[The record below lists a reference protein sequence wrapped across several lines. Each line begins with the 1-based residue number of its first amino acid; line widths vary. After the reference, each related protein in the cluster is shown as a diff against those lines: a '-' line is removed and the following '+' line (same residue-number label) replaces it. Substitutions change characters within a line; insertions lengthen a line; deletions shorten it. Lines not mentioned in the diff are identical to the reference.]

1 MVRHSNRKP
10 SVDFSRRADNRATC
24 FVAEVAASPCGNP
37 PCPVGRLAR
46 ASAPLLMRDHVT
58 AARQIDQ
65 QPRSS
70 VREKNKQTQPNANR
84 EECKP
89 NSFFEC
95 IPIPP
100 FRYDLNYIIN
110 TNSQSDEREK
120 FHRIFN
126 SPYSSARGIPTAE
139 YSTSRPCLRAPVSLL
154 RAPFRNWLSGM
165 QLPEQLLSLFQI
177 QRVKAFGEPAVNR
190 SEKIAGLIPLE
201 QVRCMPPMHAGYPSA
216 QTHPLARPSLHSQP
230 SSALGG

>member
-1 MVRHSNRKP
+1 MRHSNRKP
-10 SVDFSRRADNRATC
+10 SVDLSRRADNRVTR
-24 FVAEVAASPCGNP
+24 FVAELAASPCGNP

-46 ASAPLLMRDHVT
+46 ASAPLLMQDHVT

-65 QPRSS
+65 QPLSS
-70 VREKNKQTQPNANR
+70 VRKQNKQTQPNANR

-126 SPYSSARGIPTAE
+126 SPYSSARGIPTE

-154 RAPFRNWLSGM
+154 RASFRNWLSGM
-165 QLPEQLLSLFQI
+165 QLIEQGFGLLQI
-177 QRVKAFGEPAVNR
+177 ERVE
-190 SEKIAGLIPLE
+190 
-201 QVRCMPPMHAGYPSA
+201 
-216 QTHPLARPSLHSQP
+216 PLAQP
-230 SSALGG
+230 A